1 MAVQT
6 GTSNGGE
13 KTILAMVGCRSMAT
27 APMVTIGMLVKR
39 WTPIT
44 TPFLLVGMTGLLVI
58 RLSSRGLQLCPEG
71 VTSWETGWMC
81 CEHMIEV
88 CFVDVLVCC
97 TEYVGRQVSGRTLM
111 QKGVQQSCAID

>member
-13 KTILAMVGCRSMAT
+13 NTILVMVGCRSMAT
-27 APMVTIGMLVKR
+27 APMVTIGMLARR

-44 TPFLLVGMTGLLVI
+44 TPFLLVAMTGLLVI

-71 VTSWETGWMC
+71 VMSWEAGWMC

-88 CFVDVLVCC
+88 CFVDVCC
-97 TEYVGRQVSGRTLM
+97 TEHVGRQVSGRNLM
-111 QKGVQQSCAID
+111 QKGVQQSFVID